1 MPHLARGPVRGA
13 SRPSLPAFQRAVNCI
28 SGVEKPGQGVFLE
41 TEAPEGSGRAA
52 RPGVAPSKGSWPQA
66 QAARPATQ
74 PSRKGEKPMRQRP
87 HGSRSRR
94 QCGVAGAA
102 RPHVLRA
109 WGGHA
114 QPALA
119 TWPPAPLR
127 PGAQDPAL
135 RTGGGQ
141 EKNQKLESLADLGPR
156 RKGGHTG
163 ARRAEN
169 REILGRH
176 T

>member
-1 MPHLARGPVRGA
+1 MPCLARGPVRGA

-41 TEAPEGSGRAA
+41 TEPPEGSGARGRVQAWRPRRARGL
-52 RPGVAPSKGSWPQA
+52 RPRLRGLPLSPRERVRSQCAKGPAVRVPPPVRSCRHGPPP
-66 QAARPATQ
+66 RP
-74 PSRKGEKPMRQRP
+74 PR
-87 HGSRSRR
+87 
-94 QCGVAGAA
+94 
-102 RPHVLRA
+102 L
-109 WGGHA
+109 GGHA

-127 PGAQDPAL
+127 PGTQDPAL

-141 EKNQKLESLADLGPR
+141 GKNQKLESLADLGPR
-156 RKGGHTG
+156 REGGHTG
-163 ARRAEN
+163 AGRAEN